1 MADATPRAAP
11 RAEPPLEESAP
22 DGAAA
27 GSAGSAD
34 PHAAI
39 VAELRARFG
48 DAAAGPAVA
57 IYLAARG
64 YDPARIAAVLGRM
77 NGGEAPDSTV
87 VTGGDTEATAPGVQ
101 SVELTTDRGEV
112 GEAPDTGVPTTDV
125 APVASVRPLRAWAP
139 HERARFSA
147 DAWGRLLQLRA
158 AGLGD
163 HEFEHLVDRA
173 LLQLDGP
180 VTLPELRALLGDAL
194 GPGDTDPPTLH

>member
-1 MADATPRAAP
+1 MSPRRRSPRTADP
-11 RAEPPLEESAP
+11 
-22 DGAAA
+22 AAA
-27 GSAGSAD
+27 GSPDSSPAAATAPVPD

-48 DAAAGPAVA
+48 DTPAGPAVA

-87 VTGGDTEATAPGVQ
+87 ATGGDTEATAPGVQ